1 MKIALVDDHPLLTQ
15 TLKNM
20 FVKHPGVTEVRTY
33 NSAALFLSEMEAWK
47 PEIAII
53 DILMPGIN
61 GIQLLERCKGIEP
74 KPKFIVLTSNA
85 DIPIVKQSIEN
96 GAMGFL
102 SKASLFEEITEAIA
116 EVMDGRQYIAKDLKD
131 MLLKSL
137 LVAEPE
143 INTRL
148 TPREKD
154 VLVRIC
160 SGHTLKQIG
169 EELGLSMNTVQYY
182 HKNVMSKLKTKK
194 TADLVV
200 VAIQKGLYIP
210 EPGRRN

>member
-20 FVKHPGVTEVRTY
+20 FIRHPGVTDVRTY
-33 NSAALFLSEMEAWK
+33 DGAAVFLDEVEKWE

-53 DILMPGIN
+53 DILMPGMN
-61 GIQLLERCKGIEP
+61 GIQLLEYCKTIKH

-85 DIPIVKQSIEN
+85 DVPIIRQAMEN

-102 SKASLFEEITEAIA
+102 SKASLFEEITEAIS
-116 EVMDGRQYIAKDLKD
+116 EVMADRQYIAKDLKD
-131 MLLKSL
+131 LLLKNL
-137 LVAEPE
+137 LHAEPE
-143 INTRL
+143 VNTKL

-169 EELGLSMNTVQYY
+169 EELELSMNTVQYY
-182 HKNVMSKLKTKK
+182 HKNVMAKLRTKK

-210 EPGRRN
+210 EQNRRN